1 MFYHRRWVAVAIG
14 LLVVLGSCG
23 ALLFSCHETA
33 RNSLRLSFQPSASC
47 LLPKY
52 VKLENMSIAPVH
64 TKGLSIADAHG
75 SYNLPDRWLQSGS
88 AFVIWSNP
96 GNDDTVNLYTSRSV
110 RYWIRDVRL
119 LRDGIQVS
127 GLSMTCSFG

>member
-1 MFYHRRWVAVAIG
+1 

-33 RNSLRLSFQPSASC
+33 RNSLRLSFQTRGGC

-52 VKLENMSIAPVH
+52 IKLENTSLFSVH
-64 TKGLSIADAHG
+64 TKGLSIVDMHG
-75 SYNLPDRWLQSGS
+75 SYNLPDRWLQPGS
-88 AFVIWSNP
+88 AFVVWSSS
-96 GNDDTVNLYTSRSV
+96 GSDDNVNLFASRSV
-110 RYWIRDVRL
+110 SHWITDVRL

-127 GLSMTCSFG
+127 GLSMTCSFGR